1 MFTDGRM
8 VTTATPER
16 VFALCKLVEN
26 KDRSESELRECME
39 PKYLNNGNVYF
50 GDYRKGAEELGL
62 IRSVD
67 NVVSLQVDSE
77 VIANMES
84 MRKYLNGNVIP
95 MLRESTFFKVT
106 RAMFLFDSGIL
117 KMDKSISTYSGAL
130 QNAGAERID
139 AAGLRGWRFWATFL
153 GFGFL
158 QDMFFLP
165 NPYVFISD
173 VIETSDLTAGQRY
186 PIGVFLD
193 CLAPK
198 LDITG
203 LTEERSLNFG
213 ISNALRTLH
222 DMGFLKMEH
231 ELDAE
236 TWDLY
241 PNEAH
246 AVPRVVTNITI
257 CEVSGRK

>member
-173 VIETSDLTAGQRY
+173 VIETSDLTAGQR
-186 PIGVFLD
+186 
-193 CLAPK
+193 
-198 LDITG
+198 
-203 LTEERSLNFG
+203 
-213 ISNALRTLH
+213 
-222 DMGFLKMEH
+222 
-231 ELDAE
+231 
-236 TWDLY
+236 
-241 PNEAH
+241 
-246 AVPRVVTNITI
+246 
-257 CEVSGRK
+257 